1 MTTPPQTPPAHTSPK
16 NGVGYAALALGILAL
31 ITSALLVGLLFG
43 SLAVTLGLAGLET
56 VADNEATNRQS
67 AIAARSRKW
76 AIAAVVLGVVAIV
89 ISLVALVFRI
99 CLIV

>member
-43 SLAVTLGLAGLET
+43 SLAVTLGLAGLDAVT
-56 VADNEATNRQS
+56 DNEATNRKS
-67 AIAARSRKW
+67 

-89 ISLVALVFRI
+89 ISLAALVFRI
-99 CLIV
+99 WLIV

>member
-1 MTTPPQTPPAHTSPK
+1 MTAPTQTPPAHTSSK

-43 SLAVTLGLAGLET
+43 SLAVTLGLTGLEA
-56 VADNEATNRQS
+56 VADNKAVNRKS
-67 AIAARSRKW
+67 

-89 ISLVALVFRI
+89 ISLVALAFRI
-99 CLIV
+99 WLIV